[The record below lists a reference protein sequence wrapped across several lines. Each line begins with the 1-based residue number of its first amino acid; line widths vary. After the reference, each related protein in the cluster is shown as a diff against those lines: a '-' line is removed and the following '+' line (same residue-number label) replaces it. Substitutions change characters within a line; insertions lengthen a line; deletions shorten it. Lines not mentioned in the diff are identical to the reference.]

1 MQLWYHFGSNL
12 GASNI
17 PRNSMKTRSIQQT
30 FFSQLHDNMILYIL
44 IYDKSF
50 NISNIGNCWLILCS
64 CNTYNFASNKFA
76 IKVTFSECPHE

>member
-30 FFSQLHDNMILYIL
+30 FFFTITWQYDSIYID
-44 IYDKSF
+44 I
-50 NISNIGNCWLILCS
+50 W
-64 CNTYNFASNKFA
+64 
-76 IKVTFSECPHE
+76 